1 MKLKEIKIQLE
12 RVSVVNFKLP
22 NGKFV
27 EPHFHVTEVGE
38 ITKHFIDCGGVERF
52 EKKVSFQL
60 WSADDYDHRIHPEK
74 LLQIINLS
82 QDKLGIGNHEV
93 EIEYQ
98 GAESIQKYGLDYDG
112 KDFNLTSM
120 ETACLASD
128 ACGIPEKVKV
138 DLSNLAASTSNCCS
152 PGGGCC

>member
-1 MKLKEIKIQLE
+1 MKLQEIKTQLK

-38 ITKHFIDCGGVERF
+38 ITKHFIDCGGVERI

-120 ETACLASD
+120 ETACLSSD

>member
-82 QDKLGIGNHEV
+82 QEKLGIGNHEV

>member
-1 MKLKEIKIQLE
+1 MKLQEIKIQLE

-38 ITKHFIDCGGVERF
+38 IIKHFIDCGGVERF

-112 KDFNLTSM
+112 KDFNLTSI